1 MTVSKG
7 NTSIGD
13 NGSLIPESSTQVGGS
28 DGTNLQTPRVF
39 DADTGVGEQY
49 VLGAILRASALGGSV
64 EAGTTANPLR
74 TDPVGTTPQPIS
86 GTVTADQ
93 GTPAALA
100 DKWPVQVTDGTN
112 VMPTM
117 DVAARAGFEKITDG
131 TNTAAVKAAST
142 APAATDPAL
151 VVTLSPNSSLPT
163 GINTTATGA
172 LAALNDVVTVAVA
185 GQQSV
190 GFQLAIGTL
199 VGTIVPELSFDGG
212 TTWNATFFDDA
223 NSILTGSIVFAAT
236 NTAQARSI
244 TVMGGATHARVRV
257 SAFTGGTATLTLN
270 ATQAEDATAIL
281 SSTSATGDLGALN
294 AFVSVSLAGQGGVG
308 FQLSAGT
315 LSGTII
321 PELSFDGGATW
332 NAASFVDSNSALGAS
347 IVFTAANTAQ
357 SRTIAMQGGATHAR
371 VKVSAFTSGTAS
383 ILLSATQG
391 VDATV
396 INATAVATGTLNVLS
411 AAVTVS
417 VSGQQS
423 VGFQLAAGTL
433 IGTIVPE
440 LSFDGGTTWSAAYF
454 DDVNSA
460 LTTSIVF
467 SIANTAQVRSI
478 SVQGGATHARVRVS
492 AFTSGT
498 ATLTLN
504 ATQGNDAT
512 IVLASTSATGSL
524 GALDAA
530 VSVNIAGQASVGFQ
544 LAAGSLIGSISP
556 ELSFD
561 GGVTWNATF
570 FDDGNSALTTGITFA
585 VANTAQAR
593 SIVVQGGATQARVR
607 VNLFTSGTAA
617 ITLNAAQGIDATTT
631 LSSTAATG
639 ALNALNAAVTVLAA
653 GQASVGFQLS
663 AGTLIGT
670 IVPELSFD
678 GGVTFNAAFFVDS
691 NSYRS
696 SSVVFSAANTAQSRT
711 IAMQGGATHARVRVS
726 AFTSGTASLT
736 ISAVQGVDAT
746 VVVASA
752 TAVGALNA
760 LNAAVTTLVSGQ
772 ASIGF
777 QLAAG
782 TLIGTIVPEL
792 SFDGGVTFSAAF
804 FDNVNSALTTSIV
817 FAIANSAQVRSI
829 AVQGGATH
837 ARVRVSAFTSGTANL
852 TISATHG
859 LDATTTLSSTSA
871 TGALNALNANV
882 TVLAAGQRS
891 VGFQLSA
898 GTLIGTIIPEL
909 SFDGGTTFN
918 AAFFD
923 DVNSALTTSIV
934 FAAANTA
941 QARTISMMGGA
952 THARVRV
959 SVFTSGTA
967 NLTIGASQAVD
978 ATVVAAPTDGFKR
991 TYSANVLGLV
1001 PPATPTDIFSITG
1014 IAGTVVRVIRI
1025 TITGT
1030 RTAAS
1035 VSDMQVVKRSTANAG
1050 GTSAAATAVPNDS
1063 QFPAAG
1069 ATVLSYTAN
1078 PAALGTLVGAVAS
1091 SKIHIGSA
1099 GSGPVSPLVFEF
1111 GKKMGASGILR
1122 TASEV
1127 FAVNMNAVTIAGNNF
1142 DIFVEWTEEPA

>member
-163 GINTTATGA
+163 GINTTATGV

-498 ATLTLN
+498 A
-504 ATQGNDAT
+504 
-512 IVLASTSATGSL
+512 
-524 GALDAA
+524 
-530 VSVNIAGQASVGFQ
+530 
-544 LAAGSLIGSISP
+544 
-556 ELSFD
+556 
-561 GGVTWNATF
+561 
-570 FDDGNSALTTGITFA
+570 
-585 VANTAQAR
+585 
-593 SIVVQGGATQARVR
+593 
-607 VNLFTSGTAA
+607 
-617 ITLNAAQGIDATTT
+617 
-631 LSSTAATG
+631 
-639 ALNALNAAVTVLAA
+639 
-653 GQASVGFQLS
+653 
-663 AGTLIGT
+663 
-670 IVPELSFD
+670 
-678 GGVTFNAAFFVDS
+678 
-691 NSYRS
+691 
-696 SSVVFSAANTAQSRT
+696 
-711 IAMQGGATHARVRVS
+711 
-726 AFTSGTASLT
+726 
-736 ISAVQGVDAT
+736 
-746 VVVASA
+746 
-752 TAVGALNA
+752 
-760 LNAAVTTLVSGQ
+760 
-772 ASIGF
+772 
-777 QLAAG
+777 
-782 TLIGTIVPEL
+782 
-792 SFDGGVTFSAAF
+792 
-804 FDNVNSALTTSIV
+804 
-817 FAIANSAQVRSI
+817 
-829 AVQGGATH
+829 
-837 ARVRVSAFTSGTANL
+837 NL

-1063 QFPAAG
+1063 RFPAAG